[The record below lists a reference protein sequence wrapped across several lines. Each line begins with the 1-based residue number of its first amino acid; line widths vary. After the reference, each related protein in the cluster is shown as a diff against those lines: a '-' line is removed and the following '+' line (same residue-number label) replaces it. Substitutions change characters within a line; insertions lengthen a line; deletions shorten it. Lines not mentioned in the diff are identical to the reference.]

1 MGNQRSRAVVDEMVC
16 GRVSSICNKE
26 CLKDIYIDIQN
37 KLIETRK
44 LLADNLQ
51 NDKLQL
57 LNNYDKLNND
67 ISELV
72 YKALYVE
79 GLIDGME
86 FKI

>member
-1 MGNQRSRAVVDEMVC
+1 MGNQKSREAIDEVVY

-26 CLKDIYIDIQN
+26 CVKDIYIDIQN

-44 LLADNLQ
+44 LLAHNLQ

-57 LNNYDKLNND
+57 LSNYDKLNND
-67 ISELV
+67 ISELI
-72 YKALYVE
+72 YRALYIE

>member
-1 MGNQRSRAVVDEMVC
+1 MGNQKSRAAIDEMVC

-44 LLADNLQ
+44 LLAENLQ

-57 LNNYDKLNND
+57 LYNYDKLNND
-67 ISELV
+67 ISELI

>member
-1 MGNQRSRAVVDEMVC
+1 MGNQKSRAAIDEMVY
-16 GRVSSICNKE
+16 GRISSICNKE
-26 CLKDIYIDIQN
+26 CVKNIYIDIQN
-37 KLIETRK
+37 RLIETRK

-51 NDKLQL
+51 NDKLEL

-67 ISELV
+67 ISELI
-72 YKALYVE
+72 YKALYIE

>member
-1 MGNQRSRAVVDEMVC
+1 MGNQKSRAAIDEMVY
-16 GRVSSICNKE
+16 GRISSICNKE
-26 CLKDIYIDIQN
+26 CVKDIYIDIQN
-37 KLIETRK
+37 RLIEIRK

-51 NDKLQL
+51 NDKLEL

-67 ISELV
+67 ISELI
-72 YKALYVE
+72 YKALYIE

>member
-1 MGNQRSRAVVDEMVC
+1 MSKQEGRMAIDELVC
-16 GRVSSICNKE
+16 GRISSICNKE

-57 LNNYDKLNND
+57 LNTYDKLNND

-79 GLIDGME
+79 GLIDGMD
-86 FKI
+86 FKV

>member
-1 MGNQRSRAVVDEMVC
+1 MGNQKSRAAIDEMVY
-16 GRVSSICNKE
+16 GRISSICNKE
-26 CLKDIYIDIQN
+26 CVKDIYIDIQN
-37 KLIETRK
+37 RLIETRK

-51 NDKLQL
+51 NDKLEL

-67 ISELV
+67 ISELI
-72 YKALYVE
+72 YKALYIE

>member
-1 MGNQRSRAVVDEMVC
+1 MGNQKSREAIDEVVY

-26 CLKDIYIDIQN
+26 CVKDIYIDIQN

-44 LLADNLQ
+44 LLAQNLQ

-57 LNNYDKLNND
+57 LSNYDKLNND
-67 ISELV
+67 ISELI
-72 YKALYVE
+72 YRALYIE

>member
-1 MGNQRSRAVVDEMVC
+1 MGNQESRTAIDEMVYS
-16 GRVSSICNKE
+16 RVSSICNKE

-44 LLADNLQ
+44 LLADNMQ

-57 LNNYDKLNND
+57 LSNYDKLNND
-67 ISELV
+67 ITEIV
-72 YKALYVE
+72 YKALYIE

-86 FKI
+86 FRF

>member
-1 MGNQRSRAVVDEMVC
+1 MSKQEGRMATDELFY
-16 GRVSSICNKE
+16 GRISNICNKE

-57 LNNYDKLNND
+57 LNTYDKLNND

-79 GLIDGME
+79 GLIDGMD
-86 FKI
+86 FKV